1 MTEKKTVN
9 WKEIAEN
16 SDNPE
21 IKEKYELFKAET
33 DEQKQRSLRGMIVAM
48 IKTEAAEKAAAKEPE
63 QPADP
68 TDFANPETPE
78 VKAEMERVAEAVA
91 AAENAQPEPEK
102 PVTIDKDELS
112 DVEKLRFW
120 KDRIVILE
128 SSRLKNETYAQ
139 RRELNRKI
147 FEANEQIAK
156 LREKIRNDK
165 RAKKLA
171 EIKQSGRVSSLALK
185 QAKVEHLIQK
195 GFSLTN
201 ITKHPD
207 GVKKTEL
214 QKIIESN
221 GFLGRI
227 ESKYHGFTAMW
238 ERWKAKFL
246 K

>member
-1 MTEKKTVN
+1 MTETKTVN

-16 SDNPE
+16 SENPE

-33 DEQKQRSLRGMIVAM
+33 DPQKQRSLRGMIVAL
-48 IKTEAAEKAAAKEPE
+48 IKTDAAEKAAAKEPE
-63 QPADP
+63 
-68 TDFANPETPE
+68 THPEN
-78 VKAEMERVAEAVA
+78 V
-91 AAENAQPEPEK
+91 QPEPETAPENVQTEPEK
-102 PVTIDKDELS
+102 IIDKDELS

-185 QAKVEHLIQK
+185 QAKVEKLIQK

-201 ITKHPD
+201 ITKHPE
-207 GVKKTEL
+207 GVKKTEM

-227 ESKYHGFTAMW
+227 ESKHHGFTAMW

-246 K
+246 Q

>member
-33 DEQKQRSLRGMIVAM
+33 DEQKQRSLRGLIVAL
-48 IKTEAAEKAAAKEPE
+48 IKTDAAQKAAAKDPETHPENVQPEPE
-63 QPADP
+63 TAPENVQP
-68 TDFANPETPE
+68 T
-78 VKAEMERVAEAVA
+78 
-91 AAENAQPEPEK
+91 PEPEK
-102 PVTIDKDELS
+102 PAEPEQPVKLDKDELS
-112 DVEKLRFW
+112 DVEQLRFW
-120 KDRIVILE
+120 KDRIIVLE

-139 RRELNRKI
+139 RRELNKKI
-147 FEANEQIAK
+147 FEANEKIAK

-185 QAKVEHLIQK
+185 QAKVERLIQK

-201 ITKHPD
+201 ITKHPE

>member
-1 MTEKKTVN
+1 MTETKTVN

-21 IKEKYELFKAET
+21 IKEKYELFKTET
-33 DEQKQRSLRGMIVAM
+33 DPQKQRSLRGLIVAL
-48 IKTEAAEKAAAKEPE
+48 IKTDAAQKAAEKEPE
-63 QPADP
+63 PDGDDAIQECI
-68 TDFANPETPE
+68 NGHRPEN
-78 VKAEMERVAEAVA
+78 V
-91 AAENAQPEPEK
+91 QPEPESGPENVQPEQ
-102 PVTIDKDELS
+102 PVKIDKDELS
-112 DVEKLRFW
+112 DVEQLRFW
-120 KDRIVILE
+120 KDRIIVLE

-139 RRELNRKI
+139 RRELNKKI
-147 FEANEQIAK
+147 FEANEKIAK

-165 RAKKLA
+165 RAKKLE
-171 EIKQSGRVSSLALK
+171 EIKRTGRVSSLALK
-185 QAKVEHLIQK
+185 QSKVEKLIQK

-201 ITKHPD
+201 ITTHPD
-207 GVKKTEL
+207 GVKKSEM

-227 ESKYHGFTAMW
+227 ESKHHGFTAMW

>member
-33 DEQKQRSLRGMIVAM
+33 DEQKQRSLRGLIVAL
-48 IKTEAAEKAAAKEPE
+48 IKSEATSKAVLAEAQAEMDKPKEPE
-63 QPADP
+63 Q
-68 TDFANPETPE
+68 T
-78 VKAEMERVAEAVA
+78 
-91 AAENAQPEPEK
+91 EPL
-102 PVTIDKDELS
+102 DELS
-112 DVEKLRFW
+112 DVEKLKFW
-120 KDRIVILE
+120 KDRVMVLE

-147 FEANEQIAK
+147 YAANEEIAK
-156 LREKIRNDK
+156 LRESIRNAK
-165 RAKKLA
+165 RAAKMEELRK
-171 EIKQSGRVSSLALK
+171 SGHVSSLALK
-185 QAKVEHLIQK
+185 QAKIEKLIHK

-207 GVKKTEL
+207 GVKASEL
-214 QKIIESN
+214 QKIIES
-221 GFLGRI
+221 GKFLENI
-227 ESKYHGFTAMW
+227 EQKQRGFTAMW
-238 ERWKAKFL
+238 LRWKAKFL

>member
-33 DEQKQRSLRGMIVAM
+33 DEQKQRSLRGLIVAL
-48 IKTEAAEKAAAKEPE
+48 IKSEATSKAVLAEAQAEMDKPKEPE
-63 QPADP
+63 Q
-68 TDFANPETPE
+68 T
-78 VKAEMERVAEAVA
+78 
-91 AAENAQPEPEK
+91 EPL
-102 PVTIDKDELS
+102 DDLS
-112 DVEKLRFW
+112 DVEKLKFW
-120 KDRIVILE
+120 KDRVMVLE
-128 SSRLKNETYAQ
+128 SSRLKNETYEQ
-139 RRELNRKI
+139 RRQLNRKI
-147 FEANEQIAK
+147 YAANEEIAK

-185 QAKVEHLIQK
+185 QAKIEKLIHK

-207 GVKKTEL
+207 GVKASEL
-214 QKIIESN
+214 QKVIESGN
-221 GFLGRI
+221 FLQNI
-227 ESKYHGFTAMW
+227 EQKQRGFTAMW

>member
-1 MTEKKTVN
+1 MTETKTVN

-21 IKEKYELFKAET
+21 IKEKYELFKTET
-33 DEQKQRSLRGMIVAM
+33 DPQKQRSLRGLIVAL
-48 IKTEAAEKAAAKEPE
+48 IKTDAAQKAAEKEPE
-63 QPADP
+63 QE
-68 TDFANPETPE
+68 TGPEN
-78 VKAEMERVAEAVA
+78 V
-91 AAENAQPEPEK
+91 QPEPESGPENVQNDNSEK
-102 PVTIDKDELS
+102 PNDPEKPINPDELP

-120 KDRIVILE
+120 KDRIIVLE

-139 RRELNRKI
+139 RRELNKKI

-156 LREKIRNDK
+156 LREKIRNEK
-165 RAKKLA
+165 RAKKLE
-171 EIKQSGRVSSLALK
+171 EIKRTGRVSSLALK
-185 QAKVEHLIQK
+185 QSKVEKLIQK

-201 ITKHPD
+201 ITTHPE
-207 GVKKTEL
+207 GVKKSEL

-227 ESKYHGFTAMW
+227 ESKHHGFAAMW